1 MNARSFILF
10 LSLVAAPVAAQQSAD
25 TTVARTLTAAP
36 EQVTLPEAI
45 RRVQLTLPSMV
56 QAQGASRSA
65 DVQKRSAYGAYLPNV
80 TLNGNLGGSNGES
93 RVDVF
98 DSLTDQVNPVVVT
111 RTSRN
116 VGTSLNA
123 SIDLWTGLR
132 RGADLATATATQH
145 SADAGLVNA
154 RFQAQLQL
162 TGAYL
167 DALAARQ
174 TVDVRV
180 ASVRRAMEQLKV
192 SVAKLRAGSAT
203 RSDSLRS
210 EVNLGNAR
218 IQVINAEIQQATAE
232 ASLGR
237 LIGARGRV
245 EAVDDSTY
253 YALQPIDTTGLRAEA
268 RAQAPQVL
276 SAQASAE
283 AARAGVRSAYSA
295 YSPTLTLSGTYS
307 LSDNPPSF
315 DQAQLL
321 KNRSASLGL
330 AWPLFNRFQR
340 EQTIAQRQIAADN
353 ANATAADATR
363 LVDAG
368 ITQRLIE
375 LAAASLRIDI
385 TRSSVLAARED
396 IRVIG
401 ERYRLGAATIVD
413 LLTSQE
419 ALTQAEVDAVNARF
433 DYLRA
438 KAQVEALIGRS
449 L

>member
-10 LSLVAAPVAAQQSAD
+10 FSLVAAPVAAQQAD
-25 TTVARTLTAAP
+25 TTVARTLAPAGERIGLPDAIARSLRVVPTA
-36 EQVTLPEAI
+36 
-45 RRVQLTLPSMV
+45 V
-56 QAQGASRSA
+56 QAQGTVRNAAAQER
-65 DVQKRSAYGAYLPNV
+65 VAYGAFLPNI
-80 TLNGNLGGSNGES
+80 NASSNGSKSFSELPS
-93 RVDVF
+93 R
-98 DSLTDQVNPVVVT
+98 TDPSTGQLI
-111 RTSRN
+111 TSN
-116 VGTSLNA
+116 SNIGLSMGLNA
-123 SIDLWTGLR
+123 SVDLWTGLR
-132 RGADLATATATQH
+132 RGADISAAHATQR
-145 SADAGLVNA
+145 SAEAGVVNA
-154 RFQAQLQL
+154 QFQVRLQV
-162 TGAYL
+162 TQAYL

-174 TVDVRV
+174 TVEVRV

-218 IQVINAEIQQATAE
+218 IALINAEIQQATAE

-237 LIGARGRV
+237 LTGAGGRV
-245 EAVDDSTY
+245 EAIDDSTY
-253 YALQPIDTTGLRAEA
+253 YLPAQIDTTGLRAEA
-268 RAQAPQVL
+268 HASAPQIL
-276 SAQASAE
+276 SADASE
-283 AARAGVRSAYSA
+283 NAARAQVRSAYAA
-295 YSPTLTLSGTYS
+295 YSPTLTLSGSYNFNGSSRTFA
-307 LSDNPPSF
+307 DNPLYNSRNI
-315 DQAQLL
+315 Q
-321 KNRSASLGL
+321 LGL
-330 AWPLFNRFQR
+330 NWPLFNRFSR
-340 EQTIAQRQIAADN
+340 ERNVVTADVAADN
-353 ANATAADATR
+353 ARANAADAVR

-368 ITQRLIE
+368 VTQQLVQ
-375 LAAASLRIDI
+375 LTAAQLRIGI